1 MDAAQKFFQ
10 SLLLNSTAK
19 TYRLENDQK
28 TDFDE
33 DNEIENAEEP
43 SNSSNKSQSSSSD
56 LKGRLKI
63 SLNNARYGRLCEK
76 TKITIHF
83 FSNFAV
89 DF

>member
-63 SLNNARYGRLCEK
+63 SLNNARYGRLMRK
-76 TKITIHF
+76 NKNYNPF
-83 FSNFAV
+83 FLKLCC
-89 DF
+89 